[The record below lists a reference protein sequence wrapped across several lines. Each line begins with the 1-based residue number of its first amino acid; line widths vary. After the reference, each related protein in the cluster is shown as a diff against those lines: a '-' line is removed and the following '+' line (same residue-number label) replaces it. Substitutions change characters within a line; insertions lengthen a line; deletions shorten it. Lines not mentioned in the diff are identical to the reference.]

1 VADAALRLD
10 DAIQEAL
17 RSRRPTAV
25 DRPLILI
32 AHSMGGLVARYW
44 LAVLGGWRYC
54 HALLALGVPHRG
66 APKALAW
73 LVNGV
78 GVGPIRHQ
86 RATEVIR
93 GWPSAYELLPQYPAV
108 WDPGAKAGSGAAVEF
123 TKLPS
128 ALVRGHPD
136 LASYASR
143 FAAAAAAGRL
153 IHEQITNDWAKI
165 DVEQAPQVISYMG
178 RGHATPNLAVLQG
191 DRLRIR
197 KRDPHWRGNVGWRG
211 DGTVPMLSAIPHEQS
226 DRQDLWRVM
235 ADRHGPLGSIPEPV
249 KMLGLYAGDK
259 VPVRGGP
266 WPERPWLGLNIDD
279 FALAGAETPL
289 EARLWPESLT
299 GDPAWVTMTPLDG
312 TPGGVH
318 TDRLSRQT
326 QESPGAV
333 WRGTLPGRPA
343 GIYEVAVEVADVAGY
358 GTVGATAT
366 VCVLDTTDGPAEAM
380 ADE

>member
-1 VADAALRLD
+1 MRRLRHFVVLVPGIGGSILSRPELPAGKARYALTATGLSRALIQPGQLDLDRFPDLVPVDLVDDFTALAPLLTLPGYQSLDLHLSLAFNPVVIDTYQPPRPIREDADVLRFPYDFRRSVADAALRLD

-235 ADRHGPLGSIPEPV
+235 ADRHGPLGSIPR
-249 KMLGLYAGDK
+249 D
-259 VPVRGGP
+259 
-266 WPERPWLGLNIDD
+266 
-279 FALAGAETPL
+279 
-289 EARLWPESLT
+289 
-299 GDPAWVTMTPLDG
+299 
-312 TPGGVH
+312 
-318 TDRLSRQT
+318 
-326 QESPGAV
+326 
-333 WRGTLPGRPA
+333 
-343 GIYEVAVEVADVAGY
+343 
-358 GTVGATAT
+358 TAKS
-366 VCVLDTTDGPAEAM
+366 
-380 ADE
+380 